1 MTFFC
6 PVCWKEV
13 KRENWR
19 CPRCGA
25 NITEYERKG
34 YEEKLINALN
44 HPERE
49 TVGRAVWIL
58 GKLKSVKAIRPL
70 KDLAERTDNP
80 YLKIEIL
87 KSLDE
92 IGTEGAVGL
101 IARAAGSGMRVVRDR
116 ARELL
121 KKRNEG

>member
-19 CPRCGA
+19 CPSCGA

-44 HPERE
+44 HPGRE

-58 GKLKSVKAIRPL
+58 GNLKSVKAIRPL
-70 KDLAERTDNP
+70 KDLDERTDNP

-101 IARAAGSGMRVVRDR
+101 IARVAGSGMRVVRDR

-121 KKRNEG
+121 KKRKDR